1 MLVKCDTML
10 QYINLSFKKKYI
22 TADQCHYWAELVRP
36 VRQKAFNW
44 RKSDGNRAAALREAK
59 AAQEL
64 AVMGQMAQQIA
75 AALKSP

>member
-1 MLVKCDTML
+1 MTPAGNIEAGVLF
-10 QYINLSFKKKYI
+10 LS
-22 TADQCHYWAELVRP
+22 DYWAELVRP

-64 AVMGQMAQQIA
+64 AKMGQMALQIA
-75 AALKSP
+75 EALRPG